1 MIELNRLL
9 RIGMII
15 LFIVVLQACDESK
28 AESDAEKL
36 KNESEIIVETSAGNI
51 TKEEVYQHILDRH
64 GEEIIREM
72 TTFKILSDA
81 YTIEEKEIERELEL
95 AKEQLGEQYEMFL
108 QQQGIN
114 NEEAFRRIIH
124 LGLLQEKAAGEGIEI
139 TEEQMKAAYEKK
151 ITEVDAQHIL
161 VETEEMANEVKKKI
175 DDGEDFAALAAEHS
189 MDTMSAENGGELG
202 YFSAGTMVP
211 EFEAAAFG
219 LAEGEVSEPVKT
231 SYGYHIIKV
240 NDKRENGKVGK
251 YEDVKE
257 EIRRELINQEIDA
270 AEAQEKIDKLI
281 EDAVLDV
288 TIDEYKDLFKVEG
301 IDEEN
306 GQ

>member
-1 MIELNRLL
+1 MNRVHRTAMVLL
-9 RIGMII
+9 I
-15 LFIVVLQACDESK
+15 IVVLQACDQSK
-28 AESDAEKL
+28 AETEPEKT
-36 KNESEIIVETSAGNI
+36 KDETEIIVETSAGNI
-51 TKEEVYQHILDRH
+51 TKEEIYQQLLERH

-81 YTIEEKEIERELEL
+81 YTVEDKEIEQELEL

-108 QQQGIN
+108 QQQGIKD
-114 NEEAFRRIIH
+114 EEAFRRILH
-124 LGLLQEKAAGEGIEI
+124 LGLLQEAAAGEGIEI
-139 TEEQMKAAYEKK
+139 TEDQMKAAYEKK

-161 VETEEMANEVKKKI
+161 VETEEMANELKQKI

-219 LAEGEVSEPVKT
+219 LAKGEVSEPVKT

-240 NDKRENGKVGK
+240 NDKREDENAAK
-251 YEDVKE
+251 YEDVKD
-257 EIRRELINQEIDA
+257 EIRRELTNQEIDA
-270 AEAQEKIDKLI
+270 AEAQRKIDRLI
-281 EDAVLDV
+281 EGAVLEV

-301 IDEEN
+301 KDEEE